1 MRSASSCV
9 TLNCLAP
16 GGFSD
21 TTSTPPEHCL
31 DFLTRSSCPVRPRTA
46 IIVDEVEVGGLD
58 GDLRTDRIVYLDYVT
73 VSSSYSPYF
82 ILISGKMEARAE
94 KCQTNPRE
102 AREL

>member
-1 MRSASSCV
+1 MLSLFTMLLLYCHGAQ
-9 TLNCLAP
+9 L
-16 GGFSD
+16 
-21 TTSTPPEHCL
+21 TTEVL
-31 DFLTRSSCPVRPRTA
+31 KN
-46 IIVDEVEVGGLD
+46 EVEVGGLD